1 MNSRDVVADAINR
14 DIVAIDGVDGS
25 GKSQFAVAL
34 AAACEAEGT
43 GPVAML
49 RVDDF
54 RRPLPVVPAD
64 TDEAVVYYDAYYD
77 FALLERC
84 LARFLEGAAEV
95 SIPRFD
101 PKSERLDGEHLI
113 RFGDARLAIVEGVFV
128 LRATSLTRASLVVL
142 DVDAGVARG
151 RIIERDQAK
160 GRTREVVEH
169 RMNKRYFPAQRR
181 YRAAF
186 DPLRRA
192 DVVVD
197 NGDWAAP
204 RVVRSDPT
212 RLPPLVA
219 TALARVVR
227 S

>member
-1 MNSRDVVADAINR
+1 VLARAVTGERAERDVVA
-14 DIVAIDGVDGS
+14 VDGVDGS
-25 GKSQFAVAL
+25 GKSQFAAAL
-34 AAACEAEGT
+34 AAACQEEGA
-43 GPVAML
+43 GPVIIF

-54 RRPLPVVPAD
+54 RRPMPPVPAD
-64 TDEAVVYYDAYYD
+64 TEEAVVYYDAYYD
-77 FALLERC
+77 FALLKEC
-84 LARFLEGAAEV
+84 LAKFLAGAAAV
-95 SIPRFD
+95 TIPRFD
-101 PKSERLDGEHLI
+101 PRLERLEGTHEI
-113 RFGDARLAIVEGVFV
+113 SFADARLAIVEGVFV

-142 DVDAGVARG
+142 EVNEAEARR
-151 RIIERDQAK
+151 RIMERDVAK

-186 DPLRRA
+186 DPARAA

-197 NGDWAAP
+197 NADWSAP
-204 RVVRSDPT
+204 RIVRAEPA

-219 TALARVVR
+219 RALARVVR